1 MAVKLRV
8 ERPTQT
14 IKTNVTPLAND
25 LKLKTAQAIQAVV
38 NQIKTTHL
46 Q

>member
-8 ERPTQT
+8 ERPSQT

-25 LKLKTAQAIQAVV
+25 LKIKTAAAIQEVV
-38 NQIKTTHL
+38 NQIKIVHL